1 MEKKETKVVEEQ
13 TVANNAAK
21 AAETITA
28 KTIVDNAA
36 KQAAEQAA
44 KQAAEAENA
53 PTAELLPLSAYWGKD
68 ADTVTDLMLGRSDVT
83 NHANCIITNVV
94 DRDSDNGFMTIV
106 VSKGLPQFVLNADT
120 GAYEMSTT
128 RNIFTSRIQIAAIL
142 KGMNETVLAK
152 IVETAP
158 FMVVVSVLEGARISV
173 MSRLLAAGEQYIN
186 PYASKAPSEV
196 RVTEHDRIEYFPY
209 ELKLGNKFTALE
221 KIQLAMMFK

>member
-1 MEKKETKVVEEQ
+1 MSKEKETVVSEVV
-13 TVANNAAK
+13 VA
-21 AAETITA
+21 
-28 KTIVDNAA
+28 DNAVEA
-36 KQAAEQAA
+36 TEATVTEATNEATKV
-44 KQAAEAENA
+44 AENA
-53 PTAELLPLSAYWGKD
+53 PAAELLPLSAYWGKD

>member
-1 MEKKETKVVEEQ
+1 MSKEKETVVSEAV
-13 TVANNAAK
+13 VANNAVEATEATVTEATK
-21 AAETITA
+21 VATKVAE
-28 KTIVDNAA
+28 D
-36 KQAAEQAA
+36 
-44 KQAAEAENA
+44 A
-53 PTAELLPLSAYWGKD
+53 PAAELLPLSAYWGKD
-68 ADTVTDLMLGRSDVT
+68 ANTVTDLMLGRSDVT

>member
-1 MEKKETKVVEEQ
+1 MSKEKETVVSEAV
-13 TVANNAAK
+13 VANNAVEATEATVTK
-21 AAETITA
+21 ATNKAT
-28 KTIVDNAA
+28 N
-36 KQAAEQAA
+36 
-44 KQAAEAENA
+44 EANDV

-94 DRDSDNGFMTIV
+94 DRDSDSGFMTIV
-106 VSKGLPQFVLNADT
+106 VSKGLPQYVLNADT
-120 GAYEMSTT
+120 GAYELGTT

-196 RVTEHDRIEYFPY
+196 HVTEHDRIEFFPY

>member
-1 MEKKETKVVEEQ
+1 MSKEKETVVSEAV
-13 TVANNAAK
+13 VANNAVEATEATVTK
-21 AAETITA
+21 ATNEAT
-28 KTIVDNAA
+28 KV
-36 KQAAEQAA
+36 
-44 KQAAEAENA
+44 AENA
-53 PTAELLPLSAYWGKD
+53 PTTELLPLSAYWGKD

-106 VSKGLPQFVLNADT
+106 VSKGLPQYVLNADT

>member
-1 MEKKETKVVEEQ
+1 MSKKKETVVSKVVVADN
-13 TVANNAAK
+13 TVVTTEDATK
-21 AAETITA
+21 ATEDATKATE
-28 KTIVDNAA
+28 D
-36 KQAAEQAA
+36 
-44 KQAAEAENA
+44 A
-53 PTAELLPLSAYWGKD
+53 PAAELLPLSAYWGKD

-94 DRDSDNGFMTIV
+94 DRDSDSGFMTIV
-106 VSKGLPQFVLNADT
+106 VSKGLPQYVLNADT
-120 GAYEMSTT
+120 GAYELGTT

-142 KGMNETVLAK
+142 KAMNETVLAK

-186 PYASKAPSEV
+186 PYASKAPAEV
-196 RVTEHDRIEYFPY
+196 HVTEHDRIEFFPY

>member
-1 MEKKETKVVEEQ
+1 MSKEKETVVSEVVVADNTVVTAENVAKKAIDATKV
-13 TVANNAAK
+13 
-21 AAETITA
+21 
-28 KTIVDNAA
+28 
-36 KQAAEQAA
+36 
-44 KQAAEAENA
+44 AEAA
-53 PTAELLPLSAYWGKD
+53 PAAELLPLSAYWGKD

-106 VSKGLPQFVLNADT
+106 VSKGLPQYILNADT
-120 GAYEMSTT
+120 GAYELGTT

-152 IVETAP
+152 IVETEP
-158 FMVVVSVLEGARISV
+158 FMAVVSVLEGARISV

-196 RVTEHDRIEYFPY
+196 HVTEHDRIEFFPY

-221 KIQLAMMFK
+221 KMQLAMMFK

>member
-1 MEKKETKVVEEQ
+1 MSKEKETVVSEVV
-13 TVANNAAK
+13 VANNAVEATEATVTEATNEATK
-21 AAETITA
+21 VAE
-28 KTIVDNAA
+28 D
-36 KQAAEQAA
+36 
-44 KQAAEAENA
+44 A
-53 PTAELLPLSAYWGKD
+53 PAAELLPLSAYWGKD

>member
-1 MEKKETKVVEEQ
+1 MSKEKETVVSEAV
-13 TVANNAAK
+13 VANNAVEATEATVTEATNETTK
-21 AAETITA
+21 VAE
-28 KTIVDNAA
+28 D
-36 KQAAEQAA
+36 
-44 KQAAEAENA
+44 A

-106 VSKGLPQFVLNADT
+106 VSKGLPQYVLNADT

>member
-1 MEKKETKVVEEQ
+1 MSKEKETVVSEVVVADNTVVTAEDVVTTVLSATKV
-13 TVANNAAK
+13 
-21 AAETITA
+21 AE
-28 KTIVDNAA
+28 D
-36 KQAAEQAA
+36 
-44 KQAAEAENA
+44 A
-53 PTAELLPLSAYWGKD
+53 PAAELLPLSAYWGKD
-68 ADTVTDLMLGRSDVT
+68 ADTVTGLMLGRSDVT

-106 VSKGLPQFVLNADT
+106 VSKGLPQYILNADT
-120 GAYEMSTT
+120 GAYELGTT

-186 PYASKAPSEV
+186 PYASKAPAEV
-196 RVTEHDRIEYFPY
+196 HVTEHDRIEFFPY

>member
-1 MEKKETKVVEEQ
+1 MSKEKETVVSEAV
-13 TVANNAAK
+13 VANNAVEATEATVTEATNEATK
-21 AAETITA
+21 VAE
-28 KTIVDNAA
+28 D
-36 KQAAEQAA
+36 
-44 KQAAEAENA
+44 A
-53 PTAELLPLSAYWGKD
+53 PAAELLPLSAYWGKD

-186 PYASKAPSEV
+186 PYASKTPSEV

>member
-1 MEKKETKVVEEQ
+1 MSKEKETVVSEAV
-13 TVANNAAK
+13 VANNAVEATEATVTEATNEATK
-21 AAETITA
+21 VAEDASAAG
-28 KTIVDNAA
+28 
-36 KQAAEQAA
+36 
-44 KQAAEAENA
+44 
-53 PTAELLPLSAYWGKD
+53 LLPLSAYWGKD

>member
-1 MEKKETKVVEEQ
+1 MSKEKETVVSEVV
-13 TVANNAAK
+13 VA
-21 AAETITA
+21 
-28 KTIVDNAA
+28 DNAV
-36 KQAAEQAA
+36 
-44 KQAAEAENA
+44 EATEATVTEATNEA
-53 PTAELLPLSAYWGKD
+53 NDVPTAELLPLSAYWGKD

-94 DRDSDNGFMTIV
+94 DRDSDSGFMTIV
-106 VSKGLPQFVLNADT
+106 VSKGLPQYILNADT
-120 GAYEMSTT
+120 GAYELGTT

>member
-1 MEKKETKVVEEQ
+1 MSKEKKTVVSKVVVADNTVVTAEDVVKKAIDATKV
-13 TVANNAAK
+13 
-21 AAETITA
+21 AEDVYA
-28 KTIVDNAA
+28 
-36 KQAAEQAA
+36 
-44 KQAAEAENA
+44 
-53 PTAELLPLSAYWGKD
+53 AELLPLSAYWGKD
-68 ADTVTDLMLGRSDVT
+68 ADTVTGLMLGRSDVT

-106 VSKGLPQFVLNADT
+106 VSKGLPQYILDADT
-120 GAYEMSTT
+120 GAYELDTT

-186 PYASKAPSEV
+186 PYASKAPAEV
-196 RVTEHDRIEYFPY
+196 HVTEHDRIEFFPY

>member
-1 MEKKETKVVEEQ
+1 MSKEKETVVSEAV
-13 TVANNAAK
+13 VANNAVEATEATVTEATNETTK
-21 AAETITA
+21 VAE
-28 KTIVDNAA
+28 D
-36 KQAAEQAA
+36 
-44 KQAAEAENA
+44 A
-53 PTAELLPLSAYWGKD
+53 PTAKLLPLSAYWGKD

-106 VSKGLPQFVLNADT
+106 VSKGLPQYVLNADT

>member
-1 MEKKETKVVEEQ
+1 MSKEKETVVSEVVVADNTVVTAEDVVKKAIDDATKVAEDA
-13 TVANNAAK
+13 TKVA
-21 AAETITA
+21 E
-28 KTIVDNAA
+28 D
-36 KQAAEQAA
+36 
-44 KQAAEAENA
+44 A
-53 PTAELLPLSAYWGKD
+53 PAAELLPLSAYWGKD
-68 ADTVTDLMLGRSDVT
+68 ADAVTGLMLGRSDVT

-94 DRDSDNGFMTIV
+94 DRDSDSGFMTIV
-106 VSKGLPQFVLNADT
+106 VSKGLPQYILNADT
-120 GAYEMSTT
+120 GAYELGTT

-186 PYASKAPSEV
+186 PYASKAPAEV
-196 RVTEHDRIEYFPY
+196 HVTEHDRIEFFPY

>member
-1 MEKKETKVVEEQ
+1 MSKEKETVVSEAV
-13 TVANNAAK
+13 VANNAVEATEATVTEATNEATK
-21 AAETITA
+21 VAEDTPA
-28 KTIVDNAA
+28 
-36 KQAAEQAA
+36 
-44 KQAAEAENA
+44 
-53 PTAELLPLSAYWGKD
+53 AELLPLSAYWGKD

>member
-1 MEKKETKVVEEQ
+1 MSKET
-13 TVANNAAK
+13 
-21 AAETITA
+21 
-28 KTIVDNAA
+28 IVSKD
-36 KQAAEQAA
+36 
-44 KQAAEAENA
+44 A
-53 PTAELLPLSAYWGKD
+53 PAAELLPLSAYWGKS

-94 DRDSDNGFMTIV
+94 DRDGDNGFMTIV
-106 VSKGLPQFVLNADT
+106 VSKGLPQYILNADT
-120 GAYEMSTT
+120 GAYELGTT

-196 RVTEHDRIEYFPY
+196 HVTEHDRIEFFPY
-209 ELKLGNKFTALE
+209 EIKLGNKFTALE

>member
-1 MEKKETKVVEEQ
+1 MSKEKETVVSEAV
-13 TVANNAAK
+13 VANNAVEATEATVTEATNEATK
-21 AAETITA
+21 VAE
-28 KTIVDNAA
+28 D
-36 KQAAEQAA
+36 
-44 KQAAEAENA
+44 A
-53 PTAELLPLSAYWGKD
+53 PAAELLPLSAYWGKD

-142 KGMNETVLAK
+142 KGMNEIVLAK

>member
-1 MEKKETKVVEEQ
+1 MSKEKETVVSEVV
-13 TVANNAAK
+13 VA
-21 AAETITA
+21 
-28 KTIVDNAA
+28 DNAVEA
-36 KQAAEQAA
+36 TEATVTEATNEATKVAED
-44 KQAAEAENA
+44 A
-53 PTAELLPLSAYWGKD
+53 PAAELLPLSAYWGKD

-142 KGMNETVLAK
+142 KGMNEIVLAK

>member
-1 MEKKETKVVEEQ
+1 MSKEKETVVSEAV
-13 TVANNAAK
+13 VANNAVEATEATVTEATNEATK
-21 AAETITA
+21 VAE
-28 KTIVDNAA
+28 D
-36 KQAAEQAA
+36 
-44 KQAAEAENA
+44 A
-53 PTAELLPLSAYWGKD
+53 PAAELLPLSAYWGKD

-94 DRDSDNGFMTIV
+94 DRDSDNSFMTIV

>member
-1 MEKKETKVVEEQ
+1 MSKEKETVVSEAVVADN
-13 TVANNAAK
+13 TVV
-21 AAETITA
+21 T
-28 KTIVDNAA
+28 
-36 KQAAEQAA
+36 
-44 KQAAEAENA
+44 AENVAKKATDDATKVAEDATKVAEDA
-53 PTAELLPLSAYWGKD
+53 PAAELLPLSAYWGKD

-106 VSKGLPQFVLNADT
+106 VSKGLPQYILNADT
-120 GAYEMSTT
+120 GAYELGTT

-173 MSRLLAAGEQYIN
+173 MSRLLAANEQYIN
-186 PYASKAPSEV
+186 PYASKAPAEV
-196 RVTEHDRIEYFPY
+196 HVTEHDRIEFFPY

>member
-1 MEKKETKVVEEQ
+1 MSKEKETVVSEAV
-13 TVANNAAK
+13 VANNAVEATEATVTEATNEATK
-21 AAETITA
+21 VAE
-28 KTIVDNAA
+28 D
-36 KQAAEQAA
+36 
-44 KQAAEAENA
+44 A
-53 PTAELLPLSAYWGKD
+53 PAAELLPLSAYWGKD
-68 ADTVTDLMLGRSDVT
+68 ADTVTELMLGRSDVT

>member
-1 MEKKETKVVEEQ
+1 MSKEKETVVSEAV
-13 TVANNAAK
+13 VANNAVEATEATVTEATNEATK
-21 AAETITA
+21 VAE
-28 KTIVDNAA
+28 D
-36 KQAAEQAA
+36 
-44 KQAAEAENA
+44 A

-94 DRDSDNGFMTIV
+94 DRDSDSGFMTIV
-106 VSKGLPQFVLNADT
+106 VSKGLPQYVLNADT
-120 GAYEMSTT
+120 GAYELGTT

>member
-1 MEKKETKVVEEQ
+1 MSKEKETVVSEAV
-13 TVANNAAK
+13 VANNAVEATEATVTEATNEATK
-21 AAETITA
+21 VAE
-28 KTIVDNAA
+28 D
-36 KQAAEQAA
+36 
-44 KQAAEAENA
+44 A
-53 PTAELLPLSAYWGKD
+53 PAAELLPLSAYWGKD
-68 ADTVTDLMLGRSDVT
+68 ADTVTNLMLGRSDVT

>member
-1 MEKKETKVVEEQ
+1 MSKEKETVVSEAV
-13 TVANNAAK
+13 VANNAVEATK
-21 AAETITA
+21 ATVTEATNEATKVAE
-28 KTIVDNAA
+28 D
-36 KQAAEQAA
+36 
-44 KQAAEAENA
+44 A

-173 MSRLLAAGEQYIN
+173 MSRLLAAGEQCIN

>member
-1 MEKKETKVVEEQ
+1 MSKEKETVVSEAV
-13 TVANNAAK
+13 VANNAVEATEATVTEATNEATK
-21 AAETITA
+21 VAE
-28 KTIVDNAA
+28 D
-36 KQAAEQAA
+36 
-44 KQAAEAENA
+44 A

>member
-1 MEKKETKVVEEQ
+1 MSKEKETVVSEAV
-13 TVANNAAK
+13 VANNAVEATEATVTEATNEATK
-21 AAETITA
+21 VAE
-28 KTIVDNAA
+28 D
-36 KQAAEQAA
+36 
-44 KQAAEAENA
+44 A

-106 VSKGLPQFVLNADT
+106 VSKGLPQYVLNADT

>member
-1 MEKKETKVVEEQ
+1 MSKEKETVVSEAV
-13 TVANNAAK
+13 VANNAVEATEATVTK
-21 AAETITA
+21 ATNEATKVAE
-28 KTIVDNAA
+28 D
-36 KQAAEQAA
+36 
-44 KQAAEAENA
+44 A
-53 PTAELLPLSAYWGKD
+53 PAAELLPLSAYWGKD

-94 DRDSDNGFMTIV
+94 DRDSDNGFITIV

>member
-1 MEKKETKVVEEQ
+1 MSKKKETVVSEVVVADN
-13 TVANNAAK
+13 TVV
-21 AAETITA
+21 T
-28 KTIVDNAA
+28 
-36 KQAAEQAA
+36 
-44 KQAAEAENA
+44 AENVVKKAIDA
-53 PTAELLPLSAYWGKD
+53 PAAELLPLSAYWGKD

-106 VSKGLPQFVLNADT
+106 VSKGLPQFILNADT
-120 GAYEMSTT
+120 GAYELGTT
-128 RNIFTSRIQIAAIL
+128 RNIFTSRIQITAIL

-186 PYASKAPSEV
+186 PYASKAPAEV
-196 RVTEHDRIEYFPY
+196 HVTEHDRIEFFPY

>member
-1 MEKKETKVVEEQ
+1 MSEEKETVVSEAV
-13 TVANNAAK
+13 VANNAVEATEATVTEATVTEATNEATNEATK
-21 AAETITA
+21 
-28 KTIVDNAA
+28 VD
-36 KQAAEQAA
+36 ED
-44 KQAAEAENA
+44 A

-94 DRDSDNGFMTIV
+94 DRDSDYGFITIV

-120 GAYEMSTT
+120 GAYELGTT

>member
-1 MEKKETKVVEEQ
+1 MSKEKETVVSKVV
-13 TVANNAAK
+13 VANNAVEATEATVTK
-21 AAETITA
+21 ATKVAE
-28 KTIVDNAA
+28 D
-36 KQAAEQAA
+36 
-44 KQAAEAENA
+44 A
-53 PTAELLPLSAYWGKD
+53 PAAELLPLSAYWGKD
-68 ADTVTDLMLGRSDVT
+68 ANTVTDLMLGRSDVT

>member
-1 MEKKETKVVEEQ
+1 MSKEKETVVSEAV
-13 TVANNAAK
+13 VANNAAK
-21 AAETITA
+21 AAETIVA
-28 KTIVDNAA
+28 N
-36 KQAAEQAA
+36 AA
-44 KQAAEAENA
+44 KQAAEAEDA

-68 ADTVTDLMLGRSDVT
+68 ADTVTGLMLGRSDVT

>member
-1 MEKKETKVVEEQ
+1 MSKEKETVVSEAV
-13 TVANNAAK
+13 VANNAVEATEATVTEAINK
-21 AAETITA
+21 ATKVAE
-28 KTIVDNAA
+28 D
-36 KQAAEQAA
+36 
-44 KQAAEAENA
+44 A
-53 PTAELLPLSAYWGKD
+53 PAAELLPLSAYWGKD

>member
-1 MEKKETKVVEEQ
+1 MSKEKETVVSEAV
-13 TVANNAAK
+13 VANNAVEATEATVTEATNEATK
-21 AAETITA
+21 
-28 KTIVDNAA
+28 V
-36 KQAAEQAA
+36 
-44 KQAAEAENA
+44 AENA

-120 GAYEMSTT
+120 GSYEMSTT

>member
-1 MEKKETKVVEEQ
+1 MSKEKETVVSEAV
-13 TVANNAAK
+13 VANNAVEATEATVTEATNEATK
-21 AAETITA
+21 
-28 KTIVDNAA
+28 V
-36 KQAAEQAA
+36 
-44 KQAAEAENA
+44 AENA

-68 ADTVTDLMLGRSDVT
+68 ADTVTELMLGRSDVT

>member
-1 MEKKETKVVEEQ
+1 MSKEKETVVSEAVVADNTVVTAEGVVKKAIDATKV
-13 TVANNAAK
+13 
-21 AAETITA
+21 AE
-28 KTIVDNAA
+28 D
-36 KQAAEQAA
+36 
-44 KQAAEAENA
+44 A
-53 PTAELLPLSAYWGKD
+53 PAAELLPLSAYWGKD

-106 VSKGLPQFVLNADT
+106 VSKGLPQYILNADT
-120 GAYEMSTT
+120 GAYELGTT

-186 PYASKAPSEV
+186 PYASKAPAEV
-196 RVTEHDRIEYFPY
+196 HVTEHDRIEFFPY